1 MRGLFGRG
9 AVLNARIGSVR
20 QAACRAVRCLQ
31 WRRAAPAAGSLNFV
45 PILILCLGLLAC
57 AGQRTAPDDPRAGLT
72 PAAWKNAADEWA
84 SPALDWSSFADS
96 KLAELIGLALDQN
109 PDIAS
114 ALEALNASRLQLEE
128 AQVARR
134 PLYSIESSVAGDE
147 ARGRPAA
154 DSYALSG
161 RASYELDLWGRR
173 RDDVRIAELDLVA
186 AQAALLTARISLA
199 SEVADAYY
207 NLRVLD
213 QRLKFEQETL
223 NHALSQQRQILARH
237 EAGVISG
244 IEVNNQEVEVQRL
257 RSQIEDTKGQRS
269 LQEDRLATLTGR
281 PPQSF
286 RMAAA
291 PALALPA
298 IRLAPDIPAEVLRAR
313 PDIRAAEARLQAS
326 EVRLEQ
332 ARKAFYPSIS
342 LSGSSGLASGS
353 LSDLVRDASWNW
365 QIGADFLAT
374 LLDNGARGR
383 RVESARIAAAAQL
396 AAYRKA
402 ILAALQDVE
411 RALNQQETN
420 LRQYQIQQLQLAAQE
435 RLTRETEARYR
446 LGALS
451 GFELVRQQRS
461 LILQREQILNTQ
473 LAGIQ
478 ATIQLFRAVGV
489 AP

>member
-1 MRGLFGRG
+1 MPSGPGRG
-9 AVLNARIGSVR
+9 TISAARMRILLVLS
-20 QAACRAVRCLQ
+20 
-31 WRRAAPAAGSLNFV
+31 
-45 PILILCLGLLAC
+45 LGLPAC
-57 AGQRTAPDDPRAGLT
+57 AGQEWPPDDARQGLT
-72 PAAWKNAADEWA
+72 PAAWKNAADQRA
-84 SPALDWSSFADS
+84 SQALDWSGFADPQ
-96 KLAELIGLALDQN
+96 LAELIDLALAQN

-114 ALEALNASRLQLEE
+114 ALEALNSSRLQLQE

-134 PLYSIESSVAGDE
+134 PQYSIEANVAGDE
-147 ARGRPAA
+147 ARGRAA
-154 DSYALSG
+154 SDSYALSG

-173 RDDVRIAELDLVA
+173 RDAVRIAELDLVS
-186 AQAALLTARISLA
+186 AQAALRTTRISLA
-199 SEVADAYY
+199 SEVAETYY
-207 NLRVLD
+207 SLRVLD
-213 QRLKFEQETL
+213 ARLKLQAETL

-237 EAGVISG
+237 DAGVISG

-257 RSQIEDTKGQRS
+257 RSQIEDAKGQRS
-269 LQEDRLATLTGR
+269 LQEDRLAALTGR
-281 PPQSF
+281 PPQNF
-286 RMAAA
+286 RMAAVS
-291 PALALPA
+291 ALALPA
-298 IRLAPDIPAEVLRAR
+298 IRLAPDTPAEVLRGR

-326 EVRLEQ
+326 EVRFEQ
-332 ARKAFYPSIS
+332 ARKVFYPTIN
-342 LSGSSGLASGS
+342 LSGATSLASDS

-365 QIGADFLAT
+365 QIGADLLAT

-383 RVESARIAAAAQL
+383 QVERARIAAAQQL

-461 LILQREQILNTQ
+461 LILQREQLLSTQ

-478 ATIQLFRAVGV
+478 ATIQLFRALGV
-489 AP
+489 SP